1 MLPFVLGL
9 GWATEANLGLICLGG
24 ATFFSAFQGGI
35 AAGTLQLM
43 TPGPMRAQ
51 VAALYFLL
59 ANLIGIGLGPTVVAL
74 LTDFVFA
81 DDAAIGKSLALS
93 AALLIPV
100 ASALIWAGLP
110 AIGEAIQR
118 NMAEEIAS

>member
-1 MLPFVLGL
+1 
-9 GWATEANLGLICLGG
+9 
-24 ATFFSAFQGGI
+24 
-35 AAGTLQLM
+35 
-43 TPGPMRAQ
+43 MRAQ

-81 DDAAIGKSLALS
+81 DDAAIGQSLALS

-100 ASALIWAGLP
+100 ACALIWAGLP
-110 AIGEAIQR
+110 AIGEAIER
-118 NMAEEIAS
+118 NMAEEKTP